1 MTPID
6 TTDIYPTG
14 TRLSGKVAL
23 ITGGSRG
30 LGESYARA
38 MVVQGAKVVIADILD
53 DVGQALVAELGKAT
67 RYIHLDVTS
76 RDEWERAVA
85 FTLNEFGAL
94 NVLINNAGVAHF
106 SAIGEYQPEQ
116 WDSLIA
122 INLTGVFNGVHA
134 SLAALKASAPSSV
147 INISSIAGI
156 RGYCG
161 LVGYNAAKFGVTGLT
176 KSVALDVA
184 QYGIRCNS
192 IHPGLFDTP
201 MTTGVSPNRKH
212 VAMERAGRPE
222 ELSSLVVYLASDEA
236 SFCTG
241 AEFVCDGGETAGL
254 APNAFVE

>member
-1 MTPID
+1 MSLP
-6 TTDIYPTG
+6 YPVSQ
-14 TRLSGKVAL
+14 RLKGKVAL

-38 MVVQGAKVVIADILD
+38 MVAQGARVVVADILD
-53 DVGQALVAELGKAT
+53 DDGQALVAELGEAS
-67 RYIHLDVTS
+67 RYFHLDVTS
-76 RDEWERAVA
+76 RSEWAKAVA
-85 FTLNEFGAL
+85 FTLQEFGTL
-94 NVLINNAGVAHF
+94 NVLINNAGIAHF
-106 SAIGEYQPEQ
+106 SPIGEYKPEE
-116 WDSLIA
+116 WDTMIA
-122 INLTGVFNGVHA
+122 INLTGVFNGVDA
-134 SLAALKASAPSSV
+134 ALDALKASAPSSI
-147 INISSIAGI
+147 INVSSIAGL
-156 RGYCG
+156 RGYSG

-212 VAMERAGRPE
+212 VAIARAGRPE

-236 SFCTG
+236 SFSTG
-241 AEFVCDGGETAGL
+241 SEFICDGGELAGL

>member
-1 MTPID
+1 MSLP
-6 TTDIYPTG
+6 YPVSQ
-14 TRLSGKVAL
+14 RLKGKVAL

-38 MVVQGAKVVIADILD
+38 MVAQGARVVVADILD
-53 DVGQALVAELGKAT
+53 HDGQALVAELGEAS
-67 RYIHLDVTS
+67 RYFHLDVTS
-76 RDEWERAVA
+76 RSKWAKAVA
-85 FTLNEFGAL
+85 FTLQEFGTL
-94 NVLINNAGVAHF
+94 NVLINNAGIAHF
-106 SAIGEYQPEQ
+106 SPIGEYKPEE
-116 WDSLIA
+116 WDTMIA
-122 INLTGVFNGVHA
+122 INLTGVFNGVDA
-134 SLAALKASAPSSV
+134 ALDALKASAPSSI
-147 INISSIAGI
+147 INVSSIAGL
-156 RGYCG
+156 RGYSG

-201 MTTGVSPNRKH
+201 MTTGVSPIRKH
-212 VAMERAGRPE
+212 VAIARAGRPE

-241 AEFVCDGGETAGL
+241 SEFICDGGELAGL